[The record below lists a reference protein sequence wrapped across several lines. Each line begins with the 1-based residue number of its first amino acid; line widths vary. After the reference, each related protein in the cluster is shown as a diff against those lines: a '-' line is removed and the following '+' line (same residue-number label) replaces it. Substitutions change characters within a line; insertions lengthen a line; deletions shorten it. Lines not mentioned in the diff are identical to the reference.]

1 MSALNRLDA
10 QIDHEYAAQ
19 VCVEAA
25 DVRAQCDAATD
36 PSEVAL
42 LERAASIFQ
51 AAVDVVELHRGGK
64 NDSQLPRIT
73 IQTHVDTAQRLIR
86 TLPQVQKLVTALNKV
101 KVDLAATVT
110 TEGSCRDAA
119 MLRVWRI
126 LRTEQESAILK
137 YEKLIKD
144 AIYGDGLGDLS
155 GGLIAY
161 LLATVTNIVQE
172 IVACRQRAVF
182 YKQIAVQ
189 SLQKDQSSGLANKC
203 WTQAAVHM
211 EAAAQVC
218 IDVILKGEYFT
229 EELKNV
235 PDWKSHC
242 EHSKHLLCI
251 VESVEPAEFFYMAF
265 KHRALPDADTRQ
277 NGTRVAIFYEQAAA
291 LLYEKQKKYDMDDIE
306 STIDDVVKFYKNA
319 ITRFNVPTLV
329 PAEELRLWETASEC
343 GMMACNTEIDAF
355 IVHVHW
361 YSAFCLA
368 KELLAL
374 PELKRKMKDATVLK
388 ARLALEICA
397 AQTKVP
403 EALLGYETCLSVLS
417 DLPSAARASAE
428 FSALRQYHIALLEH
442 VIDAQQTVLGAN
454 AFTVPADVKKV
465 FSRMFKKEHRVPKLQ
480 SHAQALLLRTK
491 CHHRMRD
498 REGAERDKWDEA
510 YRAVKDVCQT
520 YMLCAVELP
529 AGQNSPSTQD
539 HLVYLEA
546 VARCYVGAAESIVL
560 HPLSANDSTIL
571 SEAEQ
576 STAGAWE
583 EAVEMCKAASAVSTT
598 GAVDSRNAF
607 VAIERHLWVAEQA
620 QAMVDA
626 VRRGDP
632 PKQVREMI
640 SHGEVLKEVA
650 LAAGGVYRQ
659 PEQQEV
665 IDRFNEAETRAKVA
679 AELRRSRGLST
690 TAYPSS

>member
-1 MSALNRLDA
+1 MSALNRIDA

-19 VCVEAA
+19 VCAEAA

-42 LERAASIFQ
+42 LERAVSLFQ
-51 AAVDVVELHRGGK
+51 AAVDVVELHTGGK
-64 NDSQLPRIT
+64 NDSQLPRMT
-73 IQTHVDTAQRLIR
+73 IQTKVDTAQRLIR
-86 TLPQVQKLVTALNKV
+86 TLLQVQKLVTALNNV

-110 TEGSCRDAA
+110 TESSCRDAT
-119 MLRVWRI
+119 MLPVWRI
-126 LRTEQESAILK
+126 LCNEQKSAILK
-137 YEKLIKD
+137 YKNLIKD

-155 GGLIAY
+155 GGLIAF

-172 IVACRQRAVF
+172 VVACRQRAVY
-182 YKQIAVQ
+182 YKQKAVQ
-189 SLQKDQSSGLANKC
+189 SLQKDQSSGLSHKC
-203 WTQAAVHM
+203 WTQASVHM
-211 EAAAQVC
+211 EAATQVC
-218 IDVILKGEYFT
+218 INVILKGEYFT
-229 EELKNV
+229 EDLKNV

-251 VESVEPAEFFYMAF
+251 VECVLPPVEPAEFFCMAF

-277 NGTRVAIFYEQAAA
+277 NGTRVAVFYERAAA
-291 LLYEKQKKYDMDDIE
+291 LLYEKQENHDMDDNE

-319 ITRFNVPTLV
+319 IARFNVPTLV

-368 KELLAL
+368 KELLAF
-374 PELKRKMKDATVLK
+374 PEVKRKMKDATVLK
-388 ARLALEICA
+388 ARLALEMCA

-417 DLPSAARASAE
+417 DLPSAVRASAE

-465 FSRMFKKEHRVPKLQ
+465 FSRVFKKEHRVPKLQ

-498 REGAERDKWDEA
+498 REGAESDKWDEA

-520 YMLCAVELP
+520 YMLCAIELP

-539 HLVYLEA
+539 HLAYLEA

-560 HPLSANDSTIL
+560 QPVSANDSIIL

-576 STAGAWE
+576 STAEAWE
-583 EAVEMCKAASAVSTT
+583 EAVEICKAAATVRNT

-607 VAIERHLWVAEQA
+607 IAVERHLWVAEQA

-640 SHGEVLKEVA
+640 THGEVLKEVA
-650 LAAGGVYRQ
+650 LAAGGVFRQ

-665 IDRFNEAETRAKVA
+665 LDNYDEAEAV
-679 AELRRSRGLST
+679 ELRRSRGLST